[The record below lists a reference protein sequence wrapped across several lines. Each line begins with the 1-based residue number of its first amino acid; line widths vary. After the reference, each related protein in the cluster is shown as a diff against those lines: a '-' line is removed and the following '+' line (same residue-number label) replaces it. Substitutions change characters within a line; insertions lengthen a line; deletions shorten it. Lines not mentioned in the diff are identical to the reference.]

1 MRTPRVVLVVE
12 DDITALYGILE
23 LLRDAGYECTGAA
36 SYDAARQLLTLR
48 PYDLLITDVRLGSFN
63 GLHLIRQ
70 CHGDYPGMAFIVLTA
85 APDSMTEIEAR
96 RYGALCVT
104 KPIHRARLLEVVA
117 TTMASLV
124 HRRRWVRKPVP
135 EGVSVFVG
143 DRPAALL
150 DVSYGGI
157 RFAMSEPLGALPA
170 TLRIEVPAIRSAVL
184 VQPVWTTR
192 ERESRTLCCGAEVLA
207 ERASVAR
214 AWRDLVDRLP
224 PAVVN

>member
-12 DDITALYGILE
+12 DDITALYAMLE

-36 SYDAARQLLTLR
+36 AFDAARQLLTLR

-70 CHGDYPGMAFIVLTA
+70 CHSEYPGMAFIVVTA
-85 APDSMTEIEAR
+85 TLDSMTEIEAR
-96 RYGALCVT
+96 RYGALCVA
-104 KPIHRARLLEVVA
+104 KPINRARLLEAVA
-117 TTMASLV
+117 TIMASLV

-135 EGVSVFVG
+135 EGVSVLVG

-150 DVSYGGI
+150 DVSYGGV

-170 TLRIEVPAIRSAVL
+170 MLRVEVPAIGSAVL
-184 VQPVWTTR
+184 VQPVWTSH
-192 ERESRTLCCGAEVLA
+192 ERETRTLRCGAEVVA
-207 ERASVAR
+207 EKASVAR

-224 PAVVN
+224 PQAN